1 MSSTEAYYF
10 SVWLLFFL
18 ATLPFIGAAIWAFI
32 SAAREK
38 EKEKEQRATDA
49 PYQSLDTEQILG
61 KIAKR

>member
-38 EKEKEQRATDA
+38 EKEQRATDA